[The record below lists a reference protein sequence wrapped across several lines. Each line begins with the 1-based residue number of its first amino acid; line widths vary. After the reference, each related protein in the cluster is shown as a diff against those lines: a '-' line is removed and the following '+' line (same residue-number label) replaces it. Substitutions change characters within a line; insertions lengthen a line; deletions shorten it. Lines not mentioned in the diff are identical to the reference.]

1 MLAKWTAPKKN
12 FCVSARFT
20 GCQSEGRRM
29 PDPTPDHIAE
39 LEAELRTLRSDNAR
53 LRRLLDGRDVRTEL
67 RHRQRNSLAML
78 RMLVRASVGTGTDL
92 ENYVSHL
99 EARVDAVGRVQAAID
114 YFGEPDLAGLIAG
127 ELLAY
132 TVGEGERAT
141 LDGPPV
147 RLQPHAAQVMALSVH
162 ELAVNAVEHGVLI
175 QAGGRIAVR
184 WEVAGDGGEPVLT
197 LTWKET
203 GFTGLTEPAQ
213 RGFGTEILM
222 ETLRYELKAATDI
235 AFEPDGL
242 RCTIRFPLP
251 ERVGHVRAEAPA
263 EDGLWE

>member
-1 MLAKWTAPKKN
+1 MTDPK
-12 FCVSARFT
+12 
-20 GCQSEGRRM
+20 
-29 PDPTPDHIAE
+29 PDHIAE
-39 LEAELRTLRSDNAR
+39 LQAELEVLRSDNVR

-78 RMLVRASVGTGTDL
+78 RMLVRSSVGSGNDL

-99 EARVDAVGRVQAAID
+99 EARLDAVGRVQAAID

-132 TVGEGERAT
+132 TVGEGDRAT

-147 RLQPHAAQVMALSVH
+147 RLQPHAAQVLALSIH
-162 ELAVNAVEHGVLI
+162 ELAVNAVEHGVLLPP
-175 QAGGRIAVR
+175 GGRLAVQ
-184 WEVAGDGGEPVLT
+184 WDVTQAEAEPALT

-203 GFTGLTEPAQ
+203 GLTGLVEPTR
-213 RGFGTEILM
+213 RGFGMEILTD
-222 ETLRYELKAATDI
+222 TLKYELKARTTL

-251 ERVGHVRAEAPA
+251 ERVGHVQAEEPG
-263 EDGLWE
+263 ESGGLSE